1 MTITSP
7 LDIATAVLLIIGAFF
22 MLVGAIGLV
31 RMPDLFMRMSA
42 TTKSVTLGVSF
53 MLLATATHFDELGL
67 AARAIATIVFV
78 FITAP
83 IAAHMI
89 GRAGYARQVEL
100 WEGTIA
106 DELRGRYDPDTGE
119 LVSAPPP
126 RAERLPSSSDPMD

>member
-1 MTITSP
+1 MTSVS
-7 LDIATAVLLIIGAFF
+7 DIISAVMLLIGAYFMLIGA
-22 MLVGAIGLV
+22 VGLV

-53 MLLATATHFDELGL
+53 MLGGAVVHFNDLGVG
-67 AARAIATIVFV
+67 ARVIATIVFV

-89 GRAGYARQVEL
+89 GRAGYARQVKL

-106 DELRGRYDPDTGE
+106 DELRDRYDPETGE
-119 LVSAPPP
+119 LISKPPAP
-126 RAERLPSSSDPMD
+126 AESLIPD